1 MHAVPFVVLLFAASQ
16 CLQPLDVKSEWMTL
30 ANDVIGDLRLGDLTL
45 PGSHDAGTEGCN
57 SSSYLVDNTFLYGI
71 ANEVAPE
78 VVANWS
84 RTQQDDL
91 GPQLEAG
98 NHHQSMNVCVYIYTA
113 FAY

>member
-1 MHAVPFVVLLFAASQ
+1 MLLFAVAQ

-30 ANDVIGDLRLGDLTL
+30 ANDVIGDLRLGDITL

-57 SSSYLVDNTFLYGI
+57 ESSYLVDNTFLFGI

-98 NHHQSMNVCVYIYTA
+98 DLRFANVRCDCANTVHVN
-113 FAY
+113 